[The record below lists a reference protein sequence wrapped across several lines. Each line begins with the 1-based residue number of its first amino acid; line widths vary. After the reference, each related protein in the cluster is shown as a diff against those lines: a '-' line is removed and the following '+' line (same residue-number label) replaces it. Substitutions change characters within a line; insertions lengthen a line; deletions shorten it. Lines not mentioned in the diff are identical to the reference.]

1 MINYRYVSK
10 DDEGNSFIIELDDYK
25 GVYVK
30 IEDIRFD
37 EKTGEPTFQ
46 IQLPEGMT
54 EYFKNEAFIEAVQ
67 DAVGDVI
74 VKATRVTWD
83 EATAK
88 ALSILE
94 ERVIKAYEPYGFKP
108 EEGKSFIQMFGEKG
122 YVISLDEN
130 DRLLAMKVENGKTY
144 YFDMNE
150 QLSFLKK
157 ELTGKGI
164 ILQ

>member
-1 MINYRYVSK
+1 MVNYRYVSCQT
-10 DDEGNSFIIELDDYK
+10 EGNSFVIELDDYK

-30 IEDIRFD
+30 IEDIQFD
-37 EKTGEPTFQ
+37 PETNEPTFQ
-46 IQLPEGMT
+46 LQLPEGKT
-54 EYFKNEAFIEAVQ
+54 EYFQDEKFIEAVQ

-74 VKATRVTWD
+74 VKATRATWD
-83 EATAK
+83 ESMVK
-88 ALSILE
+88 ALQMLE
-94 ERVIKAYEPYGFKP
+94 EKVIKVYEPYGFKP

-122 YVISLDEN
+122 YVISLDDN
-130 DRLLAMKVENGKTY
+130 DRLCAMKVENGKTY
-144 YFDMNE
+144 YFDIPE

>member
-10 DDEGNSFIIELDDYK
+10 DTESNSFIIELDDYK

-74 VKATRVTWD
+74 VKATRATWD

-88 ALSILE
+88 SLSILE

>member
-1 MINYRYVSK
+1 MINYKYISK

-30 IEDIRFD
+30 IEDIQFD
-37 EKTGEPTFQ
+37 PETNEPTFQ

-54 EYFKNEAFIEAVQ
+54 EYFKNEAFIDAVQ

-74 VKATRVTWD
+74 VKATRATWD
-83 EATAK
+83 ESMAK
-88 ALSILE
+88 ALQMLE
-94 ERVIKAYEPYGFKP
+94 EKVVKAYEPYGFKP
-108 EEGKSFIQMFGEKG
+108 EKGKSFIQMFGEKG
-122 YVISLDEN
+122 YVISMDEN

>member
-1 MINYRYVSK
+1 MVKYKYIAK
-10 DDEGNSFIIELDDYK
+10 DNETNSFIIEIEGYE

-37 EKTGEPTFQ
+37 EKTNEPTFE
-46 IQLPEGMT
+46 IQLPEGKT
-54 EYFKNEAFIEAVQ
+54 EYFQNEEFIESVQ

-74 VKATRVTWD
+74 VQATRATWN
-83 EATAK
+83 ESMMG
-88 ALSILE
+88 ALQMLE

-108 EEGKSFIQMFGEKG
+108 DEDKSFIQMFGEKG
-122 YVISLDEN
+122 YVNSLDEN

-144 YFDMNE
+144 YFDMVE

>member
-1 MINYRYVSK
+1 MVKYKYIATEK
-10 DDEGNSFIIELDDYK
+10 ETNSFIIEIEGFE

-30 IEDIRFD
+30 IEDIKFD
-37 EKTGEPTFQ
+37 EETNEPTFQ
-46 IQLPEGMT
+46 IQLPEDKT
-54 EYFKNEAFIEAVQ
+54 EYFKNDAFIEAVQ

-74 VKATRVTWD
+74 VKATRATWD

-88 ALSILE
+88 ALSMLE
-94 ERVIKAYEPYGFKP
+94 ERVQKVYEPYGFKP
-108 EEGKSFIQMFGEKG
+108 DEGKSFIQMFGEKG
-122 YVISLDEN
+122 YVVSVDDEDKLIAVN
-130 DRLLAMKVENGKTY
+130 VENKKTY
-144 YFDMNE
+144 YFDMKE

>member
-1 MINYRYVSK
+1 MVNYKYVSR
-10 DDEGNSFIIELDDYK
+10 DNEGSSFIIEIEGYE

-37 EKTGEPTFQ
+37 EKTGEPTFE
-46 IQLPEGMT
+46 IQLPEGKT
-54 EYFKNEAFIEAVQ
+54 EYFKNEAFIDAVQ

-74 VKATRVTWD
+74 VKATRATWD
-83 EATAK
+83 ASMAQ
-88 ALSILE
+88 ALSMLE
-94 ERVIKAYEPYGFKP
+94 ERVMKAYEPYGFKP
-108 EEGKSFIQMFGEKG
+108 EEGKTFIEMFGEKG
-122 YVISLDEN
+122 YVISLDDN

-144 YFDMNE
+144 YFDMTE

>member
-1 MINYRYVSK
+1 MVKYKYISTEK
-10 DDEGNSFIIELDDYK
+10 ETNSFVIEIEGFE

-30 IEDIRFD
+30 IEDIKFD
-37 EKTGEPTFQ
+37 EETNEPTFQ
-46 IQLPEGMT
+46 IQLPEDKT
-54 EYFKNEAFIEAVQ
+54 EYFKNDAFIEAVQ

-74 VKATRVTWD
+74 VKATRATWD
-83 EATAK
+83 EATMK
-88 ALSILE
+88 ALTMLE
-94 ERVIKAYEPYGFKP
+94 ERVQKVYEPYGFKP

-122 YVISLDEN
+122 YVISVDDEDKLIAVN
-130 DRLLAMKVENGKTY
+130 VENKKTY
-144 YFDMNE
+144 YFDMKE

>member
-1 MINYRYVSK
+1 MVKYKYISK
-10 DDEGNSFIIELDDYK
+10 DNETNSFIIEIEGYE

-37 EKTGEPTFQ
+37 ETTGEPTFE
-46 IQLPEGMT
+46 IQLPEGKT
-54 EYFKNEAFIEAVQ
+54 EYFKNDAFIEAVQ
-67 DAVGDVI
+67 DVVGDVI
-74 VKATRVTWD
+74 VQATRATWN
-83 EATAK
+83 ESMANAM
-88 ALSILE
+88 LMLE
-94 ERVIKAYEPYGFKP
+94 ERVTKAYEPYGFKP
-108 EEGKSFIQMFGEKG
+108 DEGKSFIEMFGEKG

-144 YFDMNE
+144 YFDMTE

>member
-10 DDEGNSFIIELDDYK
+10 DDAGNSFIIELDDYK

-74 VKATRVTWD
+74 VKATRATWD

>member
-1 MINYRYVSK
+1 MVKYKYIAK
-10 DDEGNSFIIELDDYK
+10 DNDSNSFIIELEDYK
-25 GVYVK
+25 EVYVK

-37 EKTGEPTFQ
+37 EETGEPTFEL
-46 IQLPEGMT
+46 QLPEGKT
-54 EYFKNEAFIEAVQ
+54 EYFQNEEFIEKVQ

-74 VKATRVTWD
+74 VQATRATWN
-83 EATAK
+83 ESMAN
-88 ALSILE
+88 ALSMLE
-94 ERVIKAYEPYGFKP
+94 ERVTKAYEPYGFKP
-108 EEGKSFIQMFGEKG
+108 EEGKTFIQMFGEKG
-122 YVISLDEN
+122 YVVSLDDN
-130 DRLLAMKVENGKTY
+130 DRLCAMKVENGKTY

>member
-1 MINYRYVSK
+1 MKKGINAGYNAPK
-10 DDEGNSFIIELDDYK
+10 
-25 GVYVK
+25 
-30 IEDIRFD
+30 
-37 EKTGEPTFQ
+37 
-46 IQLPEGMT
+46 
-54 EYFKNEAFIEAVQ
+54 
-67 DAVGDVI
+67 
-74 VKATRVTWD
+74 RVR
-83 EATAK
+83 K
-88 ALSILE
+88 
-94 ERVIKAYEPYGFKP
+94 VFKP

-122 YVISLDEN
+122 YVISMDEN

>member
-10 DDEGNSFIIELDDYK
+10 DTESNSFIIELDDYK

-74 VKATRVTWD
+74 VKATRATWD